1 MHEAAHV
8 PLLQVSP
15 ELHVEHSPP
24 PVPHAEVELPVWHTF
39 PAQHPVGHVVELQM
53 NAHRPP
59 THESEPVQVL
69 HVEPL
74 TPHAASEV
82 PGRQTPFAQQP
93 EGQVVG
99 LQVLPPLQ
107 VPALQV

>member
-1 MHEAAHV
+1 
-8 PLLQVSP
+8 
-15 ELHVEHSPP
+15 
-24 PVPHAEVELPVWHTF
+24 VPHAEVELPAWHTF
-39 PAQHPVGHVVELQM
+39 PAQHPVGQVVALQM
-53 NAHRPP
+53 NAQRPP
-59 THESEPVQVL
+59 THESEPLHVL

-74 TPHAASEV
+74 TPHAATEL

-93 EGQVVG
+93 EGHVVG